1 MAFPSYKEI
10 ETPLLLNIYNQGGE
24 VNPSSCYESL
34 GKAFGL
40 SNEDMNELIPD
51 DSNRS
56 QWKNMVQ
63 WAKRKLVDY
72 KYIYNANESGRGIW
86 KLTPEGIS
94 KAESLSNTVDIIY
107 PDDVSETFYE
117 GAVKQFK
124 VNKHERSKTAR
135 DKCIDYYGCQC
146 SVCNMDFK
154 DVYGEIG
161 KDYIHVHHITPLS
174 EIGER
179 YKLDPIKD
187 LRPVCPNCHA
197 MIHRQKQSLTIEELK
212 AIMEIQNIKNL
223 TSTSELIKN

>member
-10 ETPLLLNIYNQGGE
+10 EIPLLLNIYNQGGKA
-24 VNPSSCYESL
+24 NPSSCYEPL

-40 SNEDMNELIPD
+40 SNEDMNKLIPD
-51 DSNRS
+51 DSNRY

-72 KYIYNANESGRGIW
+72 KYIYNANESGHGIW

-94 KAESLSNTVDIIY
+94 KAESLSIKVDIVY

-117 GAVKQFK
+117 GAVKQIK
-124 VNKHERSKTAR
+124 VNKYERSKTAR
-135 DKCIDYYGCQC
+135 DKCIDHYGCKC
-146 SVCNMDFK
+146 SVCTMDFK
-154 DVYGEIG
+154 TVYGEIG
-161 KDYIHVHHITPLS
+161 EDYIHVHHITPLS

-197 MIHRQKQSLTIEELK
+197 MLHRQKPSLSIEELK
-212 AIMEIQNIKNL
+212 ALKESKNIIKLILISEEIIN
-223 TSTSELIKN
+223 